1 MAADIA
7 MHPDEPMSFE
17 PRCPDDKAS
26 TGASRSTSP
35 TTTTTNGNV
44 ALESSM
50 KIWQV
55 SACCM
60 LIDTSGVG
68 TGGQW
73 PPNFIARARGAW
85 PPQQ

>member
-26 TGASRSTSP
+26 TGASTSP
-35 TTTTTNGNV
+35 TTTTNSLNA

-60 LIDTSGVG
+60 LIDTYSKACV
-68 TGGQW
+68 
-73 PPNFIARARGAW
+73 AM
-85 PPQQ
+85 